1 MVDTSINFPG
11 TAVDSVYSVS
21 LSAGSFPVEAVQL
34 ARDLVAGYSGDYLFF
49 QYDEDEF
56 TLILSDSIQTVD
68 VLGNVGYHCDA
79 FEAYSIHVTE
89 HVQTAYRSNTG
100 SLSGSIVGVEGGVAV
115 EEFSGSFSG
124 SYEVQ
129 EVSPSTYALYHDSF
143 EHELDVSNSAHAV
156 IYSSFDGTPSLVDG
170 AQKYGFMVSA
180 LMCGCIVFYFINSL
194 LKRVR

>member
-1 MVDTSINFPG
+1 MIDTSINFPDILTAIEVEGVQVIPLAG
-11 TAVDSVYSVS
+11 TLPA
-21 LSAGSFPVEAVQL
+21 EAVQL

-49 QYDEDEF
+49 QLDEDEY
-56 TLILSDSIQTVD
+56 TLILSDSLTVTES
-68 VLGNVGYHCDA
+68 GYSCDSC
-79 FEAYSIHVTE
+79 EWYDIHVTE

-129 EVSPSTYALYHDSF
+129 EVRPSTYALHHASHDSY
-143 EHELDVSNSAHAV
+143 LGVNNRDHAV

-180 LMCGCIVFYFINSL
+180 LMCACIAFYFINSL
-194 LKRVR
+194 FKRVR